1 MAIIF
6 RLFIIYLIY
15 LGVKS
20 LLRKFLGPVEN
31 DDRVQQKNVAR
42 NSKDASQNDVI
53 EAEYREIK

>member
-31 DDRVQQKNVAR
+31 DDRVQQKNAAR
-42 NSKDASQNDVI
+42 NSKDTSQNDVI
-53 EAEYREIK
+53 EAE

>member
-31 DDRVQQKNVAR
+31 DGRVQQKNATR